1 MVFFYIYKDFKP
13 ITKLPQTGIE
23 PVREYKSRR
32 ILSHLV
38 PTDFPRTS
46 WYEMELRVP
55 KNGDFLPARN
65 SLNDKFLA
73 NSV

>member
-1 MVFFYIYKDFKP
+1 MLVAG
-13 ITKLPQTGIE
+13 LE
-23 PVREYKSRR
+23 PARGCPRG
-32 ILSHLV
+32 ILSHFV
-38 PTDFPRTS
+38 PTDFPRMN

-65 SLNDKFLA
+65 SPNDKFLA